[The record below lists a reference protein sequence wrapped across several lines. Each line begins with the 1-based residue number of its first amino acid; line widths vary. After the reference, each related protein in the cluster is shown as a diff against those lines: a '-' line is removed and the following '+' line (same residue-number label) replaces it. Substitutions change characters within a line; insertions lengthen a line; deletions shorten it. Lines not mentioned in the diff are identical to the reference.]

1 MDGDVGEAVTFGLL
15 IGSVVGALCG
25 LVPLIFGVV
34 RSQIPLAIGG
44 FFACVVCGAIL
55 GLILA
60 IPIAALFAYLI
71 VRASRKP
78 PVAPGTPYGGQW
90 SPPDAYGGTQPPP
103 PPGTPAPAADLRHR
117 LRPAAS
123 AAPGGPRT

>member
-1 MDGDVGEAVTFGLL
+1 MEGDVGETVVFGLL

-55 GLILA
+55 GLLLA
-60 IPIAALFAYLI
+60 IPIAGLFVYLI

-78 PVAPGTPYGGQW
+78 PVAPGPAYGGQW

-103 PPGTPAPAADLRHR
+103 PGRQPPPPTYGTDYGPP
-117 LRPAAS
+117 PPPP
-123 AAPGGPRT
+123 PGGPRT

>member
-1 MDGDVGEAVTFGLL
+1 MEGDVGEAVVFGLL

-44 FFACVVCGAIL
+44 FFACVACGAIL
-55 GLILA
+55 GLLLA
-60 IPIAALFAYLI
+60 IPIAGLFVYLI

-78 PVAPGTPYGGQW
+78 PLAPGTPYGGQW
-90 SPPDAYGGTQPPP
+90 SPPDSYGGTQPPP
-103 PPGTPAPAADLRHR
+103 PPATYGTDYAPPPPPL
-117 LRPAAS
+117 
-123 AAPGGPRT
+123 GGPRT